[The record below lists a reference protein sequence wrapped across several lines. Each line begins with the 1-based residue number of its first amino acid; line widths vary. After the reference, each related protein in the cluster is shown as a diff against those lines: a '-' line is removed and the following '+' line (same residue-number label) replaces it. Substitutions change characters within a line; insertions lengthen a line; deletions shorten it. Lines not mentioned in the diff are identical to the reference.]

1 MAIANCYLSSLA
13 RLILLT
19 LGANKDG
26 VTKKMKRRF
35 FTLAIFAALL
45 VGCAASAMRFG
56 PPQTANAS
64 IGQSHVKPL
73 TVTGPCY
80 KSGGGDC
87 STTFHFVHDSATL
100 TVASD
105 CGTGVGCTFTTD
117 VTFSG
122 NAEFANTK
130 YDCHAHGT
138 DSGSDGVIFNSG
150 NISGSDVEFVFRNE
164 TPHTIT
170 SGTQFTIYY
179 LCAGA

>member
-1 MAIANCYLSSLA
+1 
-13 RLILLT
+13 
-19 LGANKDG
+19 
-26 VTKKMKRRF
+26 MKRRF

-56 PPQTANAS
+56 PPQTVDAS
-64 IGQSHVKPL
+64 LGQSRVKPL
-73 TVTGPCY
+73 TVTGPCF
-80 KSGGGDC
+80 KSSGSDC
-87 STTFHFVHDSATL
+87 ATTFHFVHDSATL

-105 CGTGVGCTFTTD
+105 CDTGVGCTFTSD

-122 NAEFANTK
+122 SAVFSNTK

-138 DSGSDGVIFNSG
+138 DGASDGVIFNSG
-150 NISGSDVEFVFRNE
+150 NVSGSDVEFVFRNE
-164 TPHTIT
+164 TPHTIY